1 MNCVT
6 HPAVPATAYCR
17 ICGRAMCDECK
28 RDVQGTIYCDA
39 CLAREV
45 HAPTPGVPVGPPTG
59 PIPGLALGL
68 GFIPGVGAIY
78 NGQYAKAFVHVIIF
92 GVLVHLV
99 NQPEVRGYEALFG
112 MMIPAFIFYMA
123 FEAFHTA
130 RKRAL
135 GQSVDEWSGLFA
147 SSAEIGPGQSGGMT
161 SGARS
166 GGAPGADRHRRDA
179 AAQQPGVAQ
188 LGTNHEVVALAADRH
203 RRQHVGQSFEQQ
215 RPRAARRTV
224 ICDVAVPS
232 SDRSC

>member
-166 GGAPGADRHRRDA
+166 GGALVLIAIGVMLLLSNLGLLSLGQIMKWWPLLLIGIGASMLVNRLSSNGHGP
-179 AAQQPGVAQ
+179 QG
-188 LGTNHEVVALAADRH
+188 
-203 RRQHVGQSFEQQ
+203 GQ
-215 RPRAARRTV
+215 
-224 ICDVAVPS
+224 
-232 SDRSC
+232 